1 MKQQLYYRH
10 WCHVYNSPITSN
22 GHFRFNQFVDLEEA
36 DMDTAEMLVEEV
48 EHGHAECYCIE
59 VIVIK

>member
-36 DMDTAEMLVEEV
+36 DY
-48 EHGHAECYCIE
+48 GHR
-59 VIVIK
+59 